1 MQIISFN
8 IKLLNNQLS
17 SFKKAQILILKK
29 DCNIVPE
36 PPEDQNQ

>member
-1 MQIISFN
+1 M
-8 IKLLNNQLS
+8 LLNKQLS

-36 PPEDQNQ
+36 PPEYQNE